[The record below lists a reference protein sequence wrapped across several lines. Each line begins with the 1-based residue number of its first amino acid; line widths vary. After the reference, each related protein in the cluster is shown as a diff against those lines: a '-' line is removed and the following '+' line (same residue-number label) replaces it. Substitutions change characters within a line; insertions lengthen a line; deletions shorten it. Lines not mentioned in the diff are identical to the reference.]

1 MSFAWFDYKEV
12 DALGKSLAQ
21 ELAQRVPPA
30 TLADR
35 TSWRPKDQA
44 KLANA
49 LRDAFLKL
57 QQFHR
62 ERRPGVLK
70 RARLSKSFQDEL
82 VALGYQEDFVREV
95 TLGAAEHLTQV

>member
-1 MSFAWFDYKEV
+1 MLGWFDYKEV
-12 DALGKSLAQ
+12 DAFGKSLAR
-21 ELAQRVPPA
+21 ELAQRVPP
-30 TLADR
+30 TSLGERR
-35 TSWRPKDQA
+35 TWRPKDQA

-57 QQFHR
+57 EQFHR
-62 ERRPGVLK
+62 QRRPGVLK

-95 TLGAAEHLTQV
+95 TLGAAERLTQV

>member
-1 MSFAWFDYKEV
+1 MLGWFDSKEV
-12 DALGKSLAQ
+12 DAFGKSLAQ

-30 TLADR
+30 SLSGRQT
-35 TSWRPKDQA
+35 WRPKDQA

-57 QQFHR
+57 EQFHR

-82 VALGYQEDFVREV
+82 VALGYQEEFVREV
-95 TLGAAEHLTQV
+95 TLGAAERLTQV

>member
-62 ERRPGVLK
+62 ERRPGGLK
-70 RARLSKSFQDEL
+70 AAALSKSFQDEPG
-82 VALGYQEDFVREV
+82 ALGYQENFCREG